1 MKTFLI
7 NATNLKAGG
16 GIQVAQSICDQL
28 RDINEHR
35 FIIVLSSFIDDTNI
49 YIKDNAEV
57 YHYDIKHDFRT
68 VVLGRDSF
76 LDELV
81 KKKNVDAVL
90 TIFGPSIWRPK
101 VSHLCGFA
109 RAQIILKDSP
119 YYKHRSI
126 KERVVYKIWEWA
138 FKRCAENFYTE
149 NEYIS
154 HILEDS
160 WRILKVY
167 TVTNYYNQVF
177 DSPDLWKRTIK
188 LPAFNG
194 VTCLSVSSPTP
205 HKNFGIIEGIVRYL
219 RIHYPAFNIRF
230 VLTCSEEQ
238 WPMADDV
245 KEHIVY
251 VGKTDVSECPYLYE
265 QSDIMFMPS
274 LLECFTATYP
284 EAMRME
290 RPIVTT
296 DLAFAQ
302 GLCGEAAF
310 YYSAVNPESAAEA
323 LYRVATDKQIAKRL
337 IEKGKEQLKTY
348 DNYEERARKLVNI
361 LEEITI

>member
-1 MKTFLI
+1 MKTYLI

-28 RDINEHR
+28 RNIEGYR

-49 YIKDNAEV
+49 QIGENAEV

-76 LDELV
+76 LDGLIE
-81 KKKNVDAVL
+81 KKKVDAVL
-90 TIFGPSIWRPK
+90 TVFGPSIWCPK
-101 VSHLCGFA
+101 VPHLCGFA

-126 KERVVYKIWEWA
+126 KERIVYKVWEWA
-138 FKRCAENFYTE
+138 FRRCAKNFYTE

-154 HILEDS
+154 HILEND
-160 WRILKVY
+160 WRIHKVH
-167 TVTNYYNQVF
+167 TVTNYYNQVY
-177 DSPDLWKRTIK
+177 DLPELWERTIL
-188 LPAFNG
+188 LPEFDG
-194 VTCLSVSSPTP
+194 ITCLSVSSPTP
-205 HKNFGIIEGIVRYL
+205 HKNFGIIEGIIRYL
-219 RIHYPAFNIRF
+219 RTNHPKFNIRF

-238 WPMADDV
+238 WPLAEDV
-245 KEHIVY
+245 REHVVY

-265 QSDIMFMPS
+265 QCDIMFMPS

-302 GLCGEAAF
+302 GLCGDAAY
-310 YYSAVNPESAAEA
+310 YYSAVSPESAAEA
-323 LYRVATDKQIAKRL
+323 LYRVATDKQISKRL
-337 IEKGKEQLKTY
+337 VDKGKDQLKTY
-348 DNYEERARKLVNI
+348 DNYKERARKLVNI
-361 LEEITI
+361 LKEITK